1 MAKISEDIIRAIIDR
16 ADIVEVVGDFLKLR
30 KTGVRYTALC
40 PFHDDKTDGNFIVY
54 PRGNCYK
61 CFTCDAKGG
70 VVDFLMHYAKMSYP
84 DAIRWLGKKYCIEVD
99 DVPLDW
105 TPPPPRPTPPPLPV
119 LILPWSMVNSREQLG
134 QDTLCRWLRR
144 LPWDNCQLTRLLH
157 VLMEY
162 HVGHARQGHTIFWQI
177 DEEGRVRTGK
187 MMLYRDDGHRDKQS
201 RHNFDWIH
209 SMLFRDRRL
218 PQYDED
224 KMECKP
230 CIFGLHLLSKYPD
243 ADVRIVESEK
253 TAIIMATAYGNSSS
267 QVWMACGGAE
277 NLNRDKLAPIVKQ
290 HRHITLYPDRDAID
304 KWRAKAANLHYDRVS
319 VDTQAVTEW
328 WREEDGEK
336 ADIADVV
343 IRMLTAHKNIKPSTI
358 GDLIKTN
365 TAIGQLVEKLNL
377 TEDNGTEE

>member
-1 MAKISEDIIRAIIDR
+1 
-16 ADIVEVVGDFLKLR
+16 
-30 KTGVRYTALC
+30 
-40 PFHDDKTDGNFIVY
+40 
-54 PRGNCYK
+54 
-61 CFTCDAKGG
+61 
-70 VVDFLMHYAKMSYP
+70 
-84 DAIRWLGKKYCIEVD
+84 
-99 DVPLDW
+99 
-105 TPPPPRPTPPPLPV
+105 
-119 LILPWSMVNSREQLG
+119 
-134 QDTLCRWLRR
+134 
-144 LPWDNCQLTRLLH
+144 
-157 VLMEY
+157 
-162 HVGHARQGHTIFWQI
+162 
-177 DEEGRVRTGK
+177 

-230 CIFGLHLLSKYPD
+230 CIFGLHLLSKYPN

-343 IRMLTAHKNIKPSTI
+343 IRMLTTHKNVKPSTI

-365 TAIGQLVEKLNL
+365 PAIGQLVEKLNL